1 MSLVANIGTAVRL
14 MIESKKGLVRIVDTE
29 TNIKNRTNDP
39 IGALALG
46 SDTDKLYI
54 HKGSGYWLVID
65 TNPA

>member
-14 MIESKKGLVRIVDTE
+14 IVESKKGIVRVVDTE
-29 TNIKNRTNDP
+29 TNIKNRSSDP

-54 HKGSGYWLVID
+54 HKGSGNWLVVN